1 MSKYAVNF
9 EAMHWD
15 SKMHTAQA
23 EIADLHKEIDQ
34 LRQMMRHLENTIG
47 TVMQQTMIEDRF
59 INWFDGMFKDTLH
72 DQVKDICE
80 EVVDESFIH
89 ERTDFDYI
97 EEKVCDNFDTSSIVH
112 NVKQELKDWVSD
124 EIDEKIDTAID
135 NLEVQLVR

>member
-1 MSKYAVNF
+1 MNPNF

-47 TVMQQTMIEDRF
+47 TVMQQTMVEDRF
-59 INWFDGMFKDTLH
+59 INWFDVMFKDTLH

-89 ERTDFDYI
+89 ERTGFDYI
-97 EEKVCDNFDTSSIVH
+97 EERVCDNFDTSSIVH
-112 NVKQELKDWVSD
+112 NVKQELKDWLSD

-135 NLEVQLVR
+135 NIEVQLVR

>member
-1 MSKYAVNF
+1 MNPNF
-9 EAMHWD
+9 EAMHWE

-80 EVVDESFIH
+80 DVVDESFIH

-135 NLEVQLVR
+135 NIEVQLVR

>member
-1 MSKYAVNF
+1 MSVNF
-9 EAMHWD
+9 EAMAWD

-23 EIADLHKEIDQ
+23 EIADLHKEIAQ

-59 INWFDGMFKDTLH
+59 INWFDVMFKDTLH

-89 ERTDFDYI
+89 ERTDFDHI
-97 EEKVCDNFDTSSIVH
+97 EERVCDNFDTSSITH
-112 NVKQELKDWVSD
+112 NVKNDIKDWVV
-124 EIDEKIDTAID
+124 ETIDEKIDEAID

>member
-1 MSKYAVNF
+1 MNKYDVNF

-47 TVMQQTMIEDRF
+47 AVMQKTMIEDRF

-72 DQVKDICE
+72 DQVKEICE
-80 EVVDESFIH
+80 DVVDDGFIH
-89 ERTDFDYI
+89 DRTDFDYI
-97 EEKVCDNFDTSSIVH
+97 EERVRDSLDTNEIV
-112 NVKQELKDWVSD
+112 NEVKHAVKDWISD
-124 EIDEKIDTAID
+124 EITERVDEAID
-135 NLEVQLVR
+135 NIEVQLVR